1 MGNSKK
7 SRLWLNSDFLSRI
20 KNRFSAIFENME
32 NLPPLEDH
40 FLLQKKKKSKELNLK
55 LKRLERSLILSQSN
69 IQNCLDWEK
78 TQHEASILQANFA
91 KLKRGMD
98 QITLL
103 DWSQDK
109 EVILKLDPQLKPEM
123 EVKKRY
129 KTAKKLK
136 LGIIPQQNHFE
147 QLQKQQSQVLEE
159 IKQLEGTETLNDF
172 LVLYPKKKNSDKK
185 NDSKKPLPYRE
196 YQSKSGFTILA
207 GKSSFYNDTLT
218 FSVAKGNDLW
228 LHVKD
233 YPGSHVVI
241 RTKKGVD
248 VDPETI
254 DDAVQIAIFHSK
266 AKDANSAEVCLT
278 EQKHV
283 SRFGKEK
290 NGKVQLSKHKVLYAK
305 ADPKK
310 FKEIQTRSI

>member
-1 MGNSKK
+1 
-7 SRLWLNSDFLSRI
+7 
-20 KNRFSAIFENME
+20 ME
-32 NLPPLEDH
+32 NLPSLEDQ
-40 FLLQKKKKSKELNLK
+40 FQLQKKKKLKELSLR
-55 LKRLERSLILSQSN
+55 LKRLERSLILSQTN
-69 IQNCLDWEK
+69 IQNCLEWEK
-78 TQHEASILQANFA
+78 IQHEASILQANFA

-103 DWSQDK
+103 DWEQDK
-109 EVILKLDPQLKPEM
+109 EVTLKLDPQLKPEM
-123 EVKKRY
+123 EVKKRF

-136 LGIIPQQNHFE
+136 LGIIPQQEHLMRLEN
-147 QLQKQQSQVLEE
+147 QRIQVLEE
-159 IKQLEGTETLNDF
+159 IERVERTETLNDF

-185 NDSKKPLPYRE
+185 VDKSEKPLPYRE
-196 YQSKSGFTILA
+196 YRSKAGFTILA

-241 RTKKGVD
+241 RTKKGLEVD
-248 VDPETI
+248 QETI

-266 AKDANSAEVCLT
+266 AKNATSAEVCLT

-290 NGKVQLSKHKVLYAK
+290 NGKVQLSKHKVLYAH
-305 ADPKK
+305 ADAKK
-310 FKEIQTRSI
+310 FKEIQGRV

>member
-1 MGNSKK
+1 
-7 SRLWLNSDFLSRI
+7 
-20 KNRFSAIFENME
+20 ME
-32 NLPPLEDH
+32 NLPSPEDQ
-40 FLLQKKKKSKELNLK
+40 FLLQKKKKLKELTLK

-78 TQHEASILQANFA
+78 TQHEASILQANFV

-98 QITLL
+98 QIALL
-103 DWSQDK
+103 DWEQDK
-109 EVILKLDPQLKPEM
+109 EVTLKLDPQLKPEM
-123 EVKKRY
+123 EVKKRF

-185 NDSKKPLPYRE
+185 VDKSEKPLPYRE
-196 YQSKSGFTILA
+196 YHSKSRFTILA

-241 RTKKGVD
+241 RTKKGVE
-248 VDPETI
+248 VDQETI

-266 AKDANSAEVCLT
+266 AKNAGSAEVCLT
-278 EQKHV
+278 EQKYV

-290 NGKVQLSKHKVLYAK
+290 NGKVQLSKHKVLYAS

-310 FKEIQTRSI
+310 FKEIQGRA

>member
-1 MGNSKK
+1 
-7 SRLWLNSDFLSRI
+7 
-20 KNRFSAIFENME
+20 ME
-32 NLPPLEDH
+32 NLPPFEDP
-40 FLLQKKKKSKELNLK
+40 FLLQKKKKLKELSLK
-55 LKRLERSLILSQSN
+55 LKRLERSLLLSQSN

-78 TQHEASILQANFA
+78 IQHEASMLQANFA
-91 KLKRGMD
+91 QLKRGMD

-103 DWSQDK
+103 DWNQDK
-109 EVILKLDPQLKPEM
+109 KVILKLDPQLKPEM
-123 EVKKRY
+123 EVKKRF

-159 IKQLEGTETLNDF
+159 IEQLERTENLNDF
-172 LVLYPKKKNSDKK
+172 LLLYPKKQNLNKKIDK
-185 NDSKKPLPYRE
+185 SEKPLPYRE
-196 YQSKSGFTILA
+196 YHSKAGFTILA

-241 RTKKGVD
+241 RTKKGID

-254 DDAVQIAIFHSK
+254 ADAVQIAIFHSK
-266 AKDANSAEVCLT
+266 AKGANSAEVCLT
-278 EQKHV
+278 EQKNV

-290 NGKVQLSKHKVLYAK
+290 NGKVQLSKHKVIYAH

-310 FKEIQTRSI
+310 FKEIQGRVK